1 MLSGLFMSQNS
12 KARFALTLL
21 LLINLLNYIDRYILS
36 STIAGIEKDLLGHLA
51 ENKRKAPVGM
61 LATCFMVS
69 FMVFAPIF
77 GSLVGK
83 ISRWHLIGGG
93 IIFWSLAS
101 GLSGIS
107 GTFSNIQHHTNNDH
121 LLALSGIIGT
131 FTFLAITRCMVG
143 IGEAAY
149 GPIAPTILSDYYPEN
164 RRGMIISIFY
174 AAIPVGSAMGYTFG
188 AIVGWPDAF
197 YWVIP
202 PGVLLGI
209 ICFFQKE
216 PDTESQNLNSPSKT
230 INLKNAVQTLFKIP
244 SYALNCLGMT
254 ANTFAIGGIAFWLPN
269 YVAHYRQFGTE
280 KEAGTWMGGIIIL
293 SGMGATLMGGFLGDY
308 FKKWHKGSYFTVSG
322 VGMLLGFPAFLLVLF
337 VPFPAAWIFVAVS
350 CFCLFLNTGPTNAI
364 LLNVSPP
371 VFRSMAFAINIFMI
385 HAFGDAISPWIIG
398 LIADTFATGGQ
409 SNLNAGFISISVM
422 ILLGGLF
429 WIMGGKHLE
438 KDTLAALHK

>member
-51 ENKRKAPVGM
+51 QDERKAWGGM

-77 GSLVGK
+77 GYLVGK
-83 ISRWHLIGGG
+83 ISRWYLIGGG

-107 GTFSNIQHHTNNDH
+107 GTFSNIQHHTNNEH

-149 GPIAPTILSDYYPEN
+149 GPIAPTILSDYYPQN

-174 AAIPVGSAMGYTFG
+174 VAIPVGSAMGYTFG

-202 PGVLLGI
+202 PGLILGI
-209 ICFFQKE
+209 ICFFQKDPNPE
-216 PDTESQNLNSPSKT
+216 CQNYTPTNLQ
-230 INLKNAVQTLFKIP
+230 INLKSAAKTLFKIP
-244 SYALNCLGMT
+244 SYVLNCLGMT

-269 YVAHYRQFGTE
+269 YVTYYRQFGTE
-280 KEAGTWMGGIIIL
+280 KETGTWIGGIIIL
-293 SGMGATLMGGFLGDY
+293 SGLGATLTGGFLADY
-308 FKKWHKGSYFTVSG
+308 LKKWHKGSYFTVSG
-322 VGMLLGFPAFLLVLF
+322 IGMFVGFPAFLSVLF
-337 VPFPAAWIFVAVS
+337 VPFPAAWFFVAVS
-350 CFCLFLNTGPTNAI
+350 CFCLFLNTGPTNTI

-371 VFRSMAFAINIFMI
+371 AYRSMAFAINIFMI
-385 HAFGDAISPWIIG
+385 HAFGDAISPWVIG
-398 LIADTFATGGQ
+398 LIADKFATGGQ
-409 SNLNAGFISISVM
+409 SNFNAGFICISAM

-429 WIMGGKHLE
+429 WILGGKYLE
-438 KDTLAALHK
+438 KDTQAALQN

>member
-51 ENKRKAPVGM
+51 QDERKAWGGM

-77 GSLVGK
+77 GYLVGK
-83 ISRWHLIGGG
+83 ISRWYLIGGG

-107 GTFSNIQHHTNNDH
+107 GTFSNIQHHTNNEH

-149 GPIAPTILSDYYPEN
+149 GPIAPTILSDYYPQN

-174 AAIPVGSAMGYTFG
+174 VAIPVGSAMGYTFG

-202 PGVLLGI
+202 PGLILGI
-209 ICFFQKE
+209 ICFFQKDPNPE
-216 PDTESQNLNSPSKT
+216 CQNYTPTNLQ
-230 INLKNAVQTLFKIP
+230 INLKSAAKTLFKIP
-244 SYALNCLGMT
+244 SYVPVSYTHLT
-254 ANTFAIGGIAFWLPN
+254 LP
-269 YVAHYRQFGTE
+269 T
-280 KEAGTWMGGIIIL
+280 I
-293 SGMGATLMGGFLGDY
+293 
-308 FKKWHKGSYFTVSG
+308 
-322 VGMLLGFPAFLLVLF
+322 LLV
-337 VPFPAAWIFVAVS
+337 
-350 CFCLFLNTGPTNAI
+350 
-364 LLNVSPP
+364 
-371 VFRSMAFAINIFMI
+371 
-385 HAFGDAISPWIIG
+385 
-398 LIADTFATGGQ
+398 
-409 SNLNAGFISISVM
+409 
-422 ILLGGLF
+422 
-429 WIMGGKHLE
+429 
-438 KDTLAALHK
+438 

>member
-1 MLSGLFMSQNS
+1 MSNNS
-12 KARFALTLL
+12 KAGFALTLL

-36 STIAGIEKDLLGHLA
+36 STIAGIEKDLLGHLP
-51 ENKRKAPVGM
+51 EGQRKAPMGM

-77 GSLVGK
+77 GSLVGR

-93 IIFWSLAS
+93 IVFWSLAS

-107 GTFSNIQHHTNNDH
+107 GTFSSIHHHTSNEY
-121 LLALSGIIGT
+121 LLTFSGLFGT

-143 IGEAAY
+143 VGEAAY

-174 AAIPVGSAMGYTFG
+174 VAIPVGSAMGYTFG
-188 AIVGWPDAF
+188 ALVGWPDAF

-202 PGVLLGI
+202 PGLILGL

-216 PDTESQNLNSPSKT
+216 PPPESHNHQASKHE
-230 INLKNAVQTLFKIP
+230 INLSTAAQTLFKIP
-244 SYALNCLGMT
+244 SYVLNCLGMT

-280 KEAGTWMGGIIIL
+280 KEAGTWMGGIIII
-293 SGMGATLMGGFLGDY
+293 SGLVATLLGGYLGDY
-308 FKKWHKGSYFTVSG
+308 FKRWHKGSYFTVSG
-322 VGMLLGFPAFLLVLF
+322 IGMILGFPAFLLVLF
-337 VPFPAAWIFVAVS
+337 VPFPTAWIFVAIA

-371 VFRSMAFAINIFMI
+371 AFRSMAFAINIFMI

-398 LIADTFATGGQ
+398 IIADTFAFGGQ
-409 SNLNAGFISISVM
+409 SNLNAGFISISAM

-429 WIMGGKHLE
+429 WILGSRHLE
-438 KDTLAALHK
+438 KDTQAALQN